1 MTKPDLTDE
10 DYSNLAKLVRE
21 AIVAEQCGG
30 GGSGGGWEGVGF
42 RIGATFLGISAG

>member
-10 DYSNLAKLVRE
+10 GYSNLAKLVRE

-30 GGSGGGWEGVGF
+30 GGSSGGWEGVGF